1 MVCTA
6 VRAGIREP
14 LQPQPDHV
22 GGRAP
27 SARAPGSRMRQGR
40 GGGIATAPWPVRSG
54 RANGRCLDRLA
65 GLAGLGQQ
73 PGGGHA
79 RFGPARS
86 RPVRLADS
94 TRAAGDQIL
103 IRETWDAGWTARIDG
118 DPVPIEHVSRYIHV
132 GFGPGRRSCYRTRV
146 PTRRSDLRADG
157 LCPGNL
163 RRDTR
168 LDRTGAF
175 LDSWNNQDRAW
186 TDPGPEVRIE
196 FVNLTGHLGP
206 AHQF

>member
-14 LQPQPDHV
+14 LQSQSDHV

-27 SARAPGSRMRQGR
+27 ARERLEAACVKAVVGASPPPPG
-40 GGGIATAPWPVRSG
+40 ALRSG

-79 RFGPARS
+79 GFDPARS

-94 TRAAGDQIL
+94 MRPPAT
-103 IRETWDAGWTARIDG
+103 
-118 DPVPIEHVSRYIHV
+118 
-132 GFGPGRRSCYRTRV
+132 GF
-146 PTRRSDLRADG
+146 
-157 LCPGNL
+157 
-163 RRDTR
+163 
-168 LDRTGAF
+168 
-175 LDSWNNQDRAW
+175 
-186 TDPGPEVRIE
+186 
-196 FVNLTGHLGP
+196 
-206 AHQF
+206 